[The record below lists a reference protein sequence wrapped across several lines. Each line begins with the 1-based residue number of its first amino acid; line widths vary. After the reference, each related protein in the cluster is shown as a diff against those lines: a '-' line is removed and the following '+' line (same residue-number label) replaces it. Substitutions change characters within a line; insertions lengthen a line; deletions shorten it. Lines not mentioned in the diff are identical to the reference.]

1 MDSTIKA
8 HLALFAVALIYG
20 ANYTIAKEVM
30 NNGSI
35 QPLGFILL
43 RVISGFL
50 FFSLIHRLLIRE
62 KVEKKDFGLLMLCGL
77 FGVAIN
83 QMFFFSGLELTR
95 QINAALIMTVT
106 PVIVLVASAI
116 LIGERITFRKLIGI
130 LLGGSGAVLLISFN
144 KEIDF
149 DRSGRLGDL
158 MILVNAIS
166 YGVYIVL
173 VKSLLRKYHPFT
185 VIKWVFTFGLIAV
198 FPFGFRQLGAVEWS
212 LFSFPVWTA
221 VLYVIIGT
229 TILAYLL
236 NIYALGILNPS
247 TVSIYIYLQPLIAA
261 AIALYLG
268 KDELTWVKFISG
280 LLIFYGVY
288 LVSIQKKRLKKADVT
303 N

>member
-1 MDSTIKA
+1 LDSTIKA
-8 HLALFAVALIYG
+8 HLALFTVALIYG

-50 FFSLIHRLLIRE
+50 FFTLIHRLFIRE
-62 KVEKKDFGLLMLCGL
+62 KVEKKDFGLLILCGL

-106 PVIVLVASAI
+106 PVIVLIASAI
-116 LIGERITFRKLIGI
+116 LIGERVTFRKLIGV
-130 LLGGSGAVLLISFN
+130 LFGGCGAVLLISFN
-144 KEIDF
+144 KKIGFE
-149 DRSGRLGDL
+149 RSGMLGDI
-158 MILVNAIS
+158 MILINATS
-166 YGVYIVL
+166 YGIYIVL
-173 VKSLLRKYHPFT
+173 VKSLLRKYHPLT
-185 VIKWVFTFGLIAV
+185 VVKWVFTFGLIAV
-198 FPFGFRQLGAVEWS
+198 FPFGIRQLGAVDWS
-212 LFSFPVWTA
+212 LFTLPVWMA
-221 VLYVIIGT
+221 VLYVLIGT

-236 NIYALGILNPS
+236 NIYALGTLNPS

-268 KDELTWVKFISG
+268 KDELTWVKIISG
-280 LLIFYGVY
+280 SLIFYGVY
-288 LVSIQKKRLKKADVT
+288 LVSIQKRQPSEANVT